1 MVEQIHQ
8 RFQGSC
14 MMLMRQTGDGVAFL
28 GSCFLVHSDGYLLT
42 TSRGAPEDADLVVV
56 PTSTEEIFP
65 RMTRDQV
72 APLPVEVVSRDT
84 AHDTALLKIVPEL
97 EIRIPDGV
105 LSDGERTPQGATV
118 MALGVPFG
126 YYGVHSVLAT
136 HALLAGRL
144 QTSDGTRL
152 LIIDRRVQYGDAG
165 GPLISASDATVI
177 GILGNI
183 FEPTHFTG
191 VEPPQGIALHTNL
204 SYAVS
209 IEYGAAMLAA
219 LV

>member
-1 MVEQIHQ
+1 MLEQINQ

-14 MMLMRQTGDGVAFL
+14 MMLMQRSGDAVTFL

-42 TSRGAPEDADLVVV
+42 TSRGAPEGVNLVVV
-56 PTSTEEIFP
+56 PTHTEEPFP
-65 RMTRDQV
+65 RMTQDQV

-84 AHDTALLKIVPEL
+84 GHDTALLKIVPEL
-97 EIRIPDGV
+97 NIRIPDGV
-105 LSDGERTPQGATV
+105 LGDGERTEQGAAV
-118 MALGVPFG
+118 MSLGVPFG
-126 YYGVHSVLAT
+126 YYGVHSVVAT

-144 QTSDGTRL
+144 QTFDGTRL

-165 GPLISASDATVI
+165 GPLISATDATVI

-183 FEPTHFTG
+183 FDPTHFTG
-191 VEPPQGIALHTNL
+191 VEPPQGIAVHTNL

-209 IEYGAAMLAA
+209 IEYGAALLAKQ
-219 LV
+219 L